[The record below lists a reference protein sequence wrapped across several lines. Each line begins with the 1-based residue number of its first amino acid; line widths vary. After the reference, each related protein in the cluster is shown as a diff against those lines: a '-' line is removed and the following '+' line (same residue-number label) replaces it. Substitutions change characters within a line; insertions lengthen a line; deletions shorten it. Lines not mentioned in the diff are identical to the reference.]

1 MSTFYRLFDGTDSP
15 LAGSTSSSSSL
26 LPVKIRLGSIVVRN
40 NALDGHEDVCSA
52 RRTTPPLVTIGPQFH
67 LHVATSCGDVMVI
80 RVHELAVNIVVDAS
94 DRIAVKAVFM
104 KGLRIVARLIQGT

>member
-15 LAGSTSSSSSL
+15 LAGSTSSSTSL
-26 LPVKIRLGSIVVRN
+26 FPLKIRRGSVVVCN

-52 RRTTPPLVTIGPQFH
+52 RRTTPPFVTIGPQFH
-67 LHVATSCGDVMVI
+67 LQVAASCGDIIVT
-80 RVHELAVNIVVDAS
+80 RVHELAVNIEVNAS

-104 KGLRIVARLIQGT
+104 RGLGIVARLVQGT